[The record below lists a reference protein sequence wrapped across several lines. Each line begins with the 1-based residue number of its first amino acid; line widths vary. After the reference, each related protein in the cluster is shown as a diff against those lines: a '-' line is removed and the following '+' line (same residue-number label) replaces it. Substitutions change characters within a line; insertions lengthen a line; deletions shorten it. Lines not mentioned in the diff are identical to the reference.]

1 MIVSRPATKV
11 AFSPQQTLI
20 AFLLFLMIALNYLG
34 RQILSVLAPVMRKE
48 IGLTQTDYAFAV
60 NPFLLAYAFM
70 YVGSGSILDRVAA
83 KGWPSLWHSHRSRVG
98 CTQPFEGCRVSKRS
112 ILAWSY

>member
-11 AFSPQQTLI
+11 AFSPQQPLI
-20 AFLLFLMIALNYLG
+20 AFLLFLMIALNYLD

-70 YVGSGSILDRVAA
+70 YVGSGSILDRVGSREGLAIFVA
-83 KGWPSLWHSHRSRVG
+83 LPSIASGLHTTIRG
-98 CTQPFEGCRVSKRS
+98 LQGQ
-112 ILAWSY
+112 